1 MTKKTSNE
9 EVSSPFNVSL
19 LTLNWKVLMRIYDI
33 KKWLILMTLLVM
45 LSFIQPTE
53 MVNDLLNLLPQ
64 SLKCIPFEGR
74 G

>member
-45 LSFIQPTE
+45 LSVIQPTE
-53 MVNDLLNLLPQ
+53 MVKDLLNLLPQ
-64 SLKCIPFEGR
+64 S
-74 G
+74 

>member
-45 LSFIQPTE
+45 LSVIQPTE
-53 MVNDLLNLLPQ
+53 MVKDLLNLLPQ